1 MTDPAPPIPSPPP
14 PRLKVAIPRET
25 VFGERRVAA
34 TPQTCTRIAKLGYE
48 VLVESNAGE
57 AASFVD
63 AAYIEAGAKIV
74 DAATVWRDADI
85 VLKVR
90 APDLDEVARMRDGT
104 TLISFIWPAQNR
116 ELLEKLQAKKATV
129 LAMDA
134 VPRTT
139 RAQRMDALSATAN
152 LAGYRA
158 VIEAAAHFGRP
169 LGAQTTAA
177 GRIKPA
183 RVLVLGAGVAGLAA
197 IAAARALGAVVTGF
211 DTRPAVRE
219 QVQSLGATFL
229 PFEWKNETGEGEGG
243 YARQVSD
250 AYLEAEQSFIAQH
263 AKQSDIIVTT
273 ALVPGI
279 PAPKLIT
286 SGAIVSM
293 PHGSVIVDLAAEQG
307 GNSALTEPGR
317 AVEKFGVNILGF
329 TDLPSRMAPQ
339 ASELY
344 AQTVSSLLELVT
356 KDGRVHLDYD
366 DEVQR
371 GPLVVHEGK
380 ITWPPPKLAIRA
392 GAPAAGVPTGT
403 HKTLEAPPPAS
414 PWPIRIGLSLALPL
428 LIVLGLFGS
437 PSLLEHMTVFL
448 LACIVGWHVVWN
460 VTPALHTPLMSVTNA
475 VSGIILIGGLLLGRG
490 RDLSVTT
497 WLGAV
502 AVLVAAINV
511 AGGFR
516 VTARMLKM
524 FRR

>member
-1 MTDPAPPIPSPPP
+1 MTDAAPP
-14 PRLKVAIPRET
+14 PRVKVVVPKET
-25 VFGERRVAA
+25 FPDERRVAA
-34 TPQTCTRIAKLGYE
+34 TPQTCARIAKLGFD
-48 VLVESNAGE
+48 VLVEAGAGE
-57 AASFVD
+57 AATFVD
-63 AAYIEAGAKIV
+63 SAYAEAGAKVV
-74 DAATVWRDADI
+74 DAATLWREGDI
-85 VLKVR
+85 FLKVR
-90 APDLDEVARMRDGT
+90 APDFDEIARMKDGA
-104 TLISFIWPAQNR
+104 TLISFVWPAHNR
-116 ELLEKLQAKKATV
+116 ELLEKLQAKKLTV

-158 VIEAAAHFGRP
+158 IIEAAHAFGRP

-183 RVLVLGAGVAGLAA
+183 RVLIVGAGVAGLAA
-197 IAAARALGAVVTGF
+197 VAAARALGAIVSAF

-229 PFEWKNETGEGEGG
+229 PFEWKGETGEGEGV
-243 YARQVSD
+243 YARQMSD
-250 AYLEAEQSFIAQH
+250 AYLESEQAFIAQH

-279 PAPKLIT
+279 GAPKLIT

-307 GNSALTEPGR
+307 GNTALTEPGR

-344 AQTVSSLLELVT
+344 AQTVFALLELVT
-356 KDGRVHLDYD
+356 KDGHIKLDYD

-371 GPLVVHEGK
+371 GPLVVHDGK
-380 ITWPPPKLAIRA
+380 ITWPPPKLSVRA
-392 GAPAAGVPTGT
+392 GAPTAGVPTGT
-403 HKTLEAPPPAS
+403 HKTGPKPPPHS
-414 PWPIRIGLSLALPL
+414 PWPIRIALGLALPL

-497 WLGAV
+497 ILGAV
-502 AVLVAAINV
+502 AVLLASVNV

>member
-1 MTDPAPPIPSPPP
+1 MTDEAPPP
-14 PRLKVAIPRET
+14 PRLKVGIPKET

-34 TPQTCTRIAKLGYE
+34 TPQTCSRIAKLGYD
-48 VLVESNAGE
+48 VLVQAGAGE
-57 AASFVD
+57 AASHLDSAYAEAGVKVVAD
-63 AAYIEAGAKIV
+63 AAAL
-74 DAATVWRDADI
+74 WRDADVI
-85 VLKVR
+85 LKVR
-90 APDLDEVARMRDGT
+90 APDFDELMLMKDGA
-104 TLISFIWPAQNR
+104 TLIAFIWPAQNR
-116 ELLEKLQAKKATV
+116 ELLEKLQAKRATV

-183 RVLVLGAGVAGLAA
+183 RVLVIGAGVAGLAA
-197 IAAARALGAVVTGF
+197 VAAARALGAVVSAF

-229 PFEWKNETGEGEGG
+229 PFEWKGETGEGEGG
-243 YARQVSD
+243 YARQMSD
-250 AYLEAEQSFIAQH
+250 AYLEAEQTFIAQH
-263 AKQSDIIVTT
+263 TKQSDIIITT

-279 PAPKLIT
+279 AAPKLIT

-293 PHGSVIVDLAAEQG
+293 ANGSVIVDLAAEQG
-307 GNSALTEPGR
+307 GNSALTDPGR
-317 AVEKFGVNILGF
+317 AVEKFGVTILGF
-329 TDLPSRMAPQ
+329 TDLPSRMASQ
-339 ASELY
+339 ASDLY
-344 AQTVSSLLELVT
+344 AQTVVALFELVN
-356 KDGRVHLDYD
+356 KDGKLTPDYD

-380 ITWPPPKLAIRA
+380 ITWPPPKVAIRA
-392 GAPAAGVPTGT
+392 GAPAPGVPTGT
-403 HKTLEAPPPAS
+403 HKTLAEPPPPS
-414 PWPIRIGLSLALPL
+414 PWPARIGVALALPL
-428 LIVLGLFGS
+428 LCILALFGS

-448 LACIVGWHVVWN
+448 LACIVGWHVIWN

-490 RDLSVTT
+490 RELSVTT
-497 WLGAV
+497 ILGAV
-502 AVLVAAINV
+502 AVLVAAVNV

>member
-1 MTDPAPPIPSPPP
+1 
-14 PRLKVAIPRET
+14 
-25 VFGERRVAA
+25 
-34 TPQTCTRIAKLGYE
+34 
-48 VLVESNAGE
+48 VLV
-57 AASFVD
+57 V
-63 AAYIEAGAKIV
+63 
-74 DAATVWRDADI
+74 
-85 VLKVR
+85 
-90 APDLDEVARMRDGT
+90 
-104 TLISFIWPAQNR
+104 
-116 ELLEKLQAKKATV
+116 
-129 LAMDA
+129 
-134 VPRTT
+134 
-139 RAQRMDALSATAN
+139 
-152 LAGYRA
+152 
-158 VIEAAAHFGRP
+158 
-169 LGAQTTAA
+169 
-177 GRIKPA
+177 
-183 RVLVLGAGVAGLAA
+183 GAGVAGLAA
-197 IAAARALGAVVTGF
+197 VAAARALGAIVSAF
-211 DTRPAVRE
+211 DTRPTVRE

-243 YARQVSD
+243 YARQMSD
-250 AYLEAEQSFIAQH
+250 AYLEAEQTFIAQH

-279 PAPKLIT
+279 AAPKLIT

-293 PHGSVIVDLAAEQG
+293 ANGSVIVDLAAEQG
-307 GNSALTEPGR
+307 GNTALTEPGR
-317 AVEKFGVNILGF
+317 AVEKFGVNILGY

-344 AQTVSSLLELVT
+344 AQT
-356 KDGRVHLDYD
+356 LDYD

-392 GAPAAGVPTGT
+392 GAPAPGGPTGT
-403 HKTLEAPPPAS
+403 HKTEKAPPPAS
-414 PWPIRIGLSLALPL
+414 PWPLRIAVGLALPL
-428 LIVLGLFGS
+428 LIVIGLFGS

-448 LACIVGWHVVWN
+448 LACIVGWHVIWN

-497 WLGAV
+497 ILGAV
-502 AVLVAAINV
+502 AVLLASVNV

>member
-1 MTDPAPPIPSPPP
+1 MTDPAPPQPSPPPP

-63 AAYIEAGAKIV
+63 AAYIEAGARIV

-90 APDLDEVARMRDGT
+90 APDFDEIARMREGT

-134 VPRTT
+134 VPRIT
-139 RAQRMDALSATAN
+139 RAQRMDALSAMAN
-152 LAGYRA
+152 IAGYRA

-183 RVLVLGAGVAGLAA
+183 QVLVARRGRRRPGRDRRG
-197 IAAARALGAVVTGF
+197 ARARRGRHRRSTRGPRCASRWRASARPF
-211 DTRPAVRE
+211 CRSSARTRPAKARA
-219 QVQSLGATFL
+219 AT
-229 PFEWKNETGEGEGG
+229 P
-243 YARQVSD
+243 RQMSD
-250 AYLEAEQSFIAQH
+250 AYLAAEQALIAQH

-273 ALVPGI
+273 ALVPGM

-286 SGAIVSM
+286 SGAVVSM
-293 PHGSVIVDLAAEQG
+293 THGSVIVDIAAEQG
-307 GNSALTEPGR
+307 GNCALTERGKV
-317 AVEKFGVNILGF
+317 VEKFGVTILGF

-344 AQTVSSLLELVT
+344 AHDGVQPARGRRRPRTVASRSTTRTRCSAVRSSCRRASSS
-356 KDGRVHLDYD
+356 GRRRSWRS
-366 DEVQR
+366 R
-371 GPLVVHEGK
+371 G
-380 ITWPPPKLAIRA
+380 RA
-392 GAPAAGVPTGT
+392 GRGRADGDAQDRQRAAAGV
-403 HKTLEAPPPAS
+403 
-414 PWPIRIGLSLALPL
+414 
-428 LIVLGLFGS
+428 
-437 PSLLEHMTVFL
+437 
-448 LACIVGWHVVWN
+448 
-460 VTPALHTPLMSVTNA
+460 
-475 VSGIILIGGLLLGRG
+475 
-490 RDLSVTT
+490 
-497 WLGAV
+497 AV
-502 AVLVAAINV
+502 ADAH
-511 AGGFR
+511 R
-516 VTARMLKM
+516 PDARRCR
-524 FRR
+524 F

>member
-1 MTDPAPPIPSPPP
+1 MTDPAPPPPSPPP

-48 VLVESNAGE
+48 LLVESNAGE

-63 AAYIEAGAKIV
+63 AAYIEAGARIV

-90 APDLDEVARMRDGT
+90 APDFDEVARMREGT

-344 AQTVSSLLELVT
+344 AQTVSALLELVT

-414 PWPIRIGLSLALPL
+414 PWPIRIGLALALPL

>member
-1 MTDPAPPIPSPPP
+1 M
-14 PRLKVAIPRET
+14 
-25 VFGERRVAA
+25 AA
-34 TPQTCTRIAKLGYE
+34 TPATAARMKKLGLE
-48 VLVESNAGE
+48 VLIESSAGE
-57 AASFVD
+57 AASFLDQAYAEAGARVVD
-63 AAYIEAGAKIV
+63 AAKLYAEADV
-74 DAATVWRDADI
+74 

-90 APDLDEVARMRDGT
+90 APMALADGHEVDRIKEGA
-104 TLISFIWPAQNR
+104 LVVSFIWPAQHR
-116 ELLEKLQAKKATV
+116 ELLEKLQTRKLTV

-158 VIEAAAHFGRP
+158 VVEAAHAFGRP

-183 RVLVLGAGVAGLAA
+183 RVLVIGAGVAGLAA
-197 IAAARALGAVVTGF
+197 VAAARALGAVVSAF

-229 PFEWKNETGEGEGG
+229 PFEWKGESGEGEGG

-250 AYLEAEQSFIAQH
+250 AYLEAEQAFIAQH
-263 AKQSDIIVTT
+263 AKQSDIIITT

-279 PAPKLIT
+279 PAPKLVT
-286 SGAIVSM
+286 SGAVVSM
-293 PHGSVIVDLAAEQG
+293 ARGSVIVDLAAEQG
-307 GNSALTEPGR
+307 GNCALTEPGK
-317 AVEKFGVNILGF
+317 AVEKFGVIIVGY
-329 TDLPSRMAPQ
+329 TDLPSRMAQQ

-344 AQTVSSLLELVT
+344 AQTVYTLLELSIAEG
-356 KDGRVHLDYD
+356 KIKIDYE

-371 GPLVVHEGK
+371 GALVLHEGK
-380 ITWPPPKLAIRA
+380 ITWPPPRPAIRA
-392 GAPAAGVPTGT
+392 GAPAPAAPPKKPEVE
-403 HKTLEAPPPAS
+403 HAPPPK
-414 PWPIRIGLSLALPL
+414 WPMAVALGVGLPL
-428 LIVLGLFGS
+428 LVLLGLFGS
-437 PSLLEHMTVFL
+437 RDLVEHMTVFL
-448 LACIVGWHVVWN
+448 LACVVGWHVIWN

-490 RDLSVTT
+490 RGELSTTT

-502 AVLVAAINV
+502 AVLVASINV

-516 VTARMLKM
+516 VTARMLRM

>member
-1 MTDPAPPIPSPPP
+1 MTDPAPTPPPPP
-14 PRLKVAIPRET
+14 PRKLGVPKET
-25 VFGERRVAA
+25 LFGERRVAA
-34 TPQTCTRIAKLGYE
+34 TPQTCVRIAKLGYE
-48 VLVESNAGE
+48 VLVEAAAGE
-57 AASFVD
+57 AASYVD
-63 AAYIEAGAKIV
+63 AAYIEAGARIV
-74 DAATVWRDADI
+74 DAATLWREAEVI
-85 VLKVR
+85 LKVR
-90 APDLDEVARMRDGT
+90 APDFDEIARMKEGAA
-104 TLISFIWPAQNR
+104 LISFIWPSQNR

-129 LAMDA
+129 LAMEG

-183 RVLVLGAGVAGLAA
+183 RVLVVGAGVAGLAA
-197 IAAARALGAVVTGF
+197 VAAARALGAIVSAF

-229 PFEWKNETGEGEGG
+229 PFEWKKESGEGEGG
-243 YARQVSD
+243 YARQMSD
-250 AYLEAEQSFIAQH
+250 AYLESEQAFIAQH
-263 AKQSDIIVTT
+263 AKQSDIIITT

-286 SGAIVSM
+286 SGAVVSM

-307 GNSALTEPGR
+307 GNCALTEPGA
-317 AVEKFGVNILGF
+317 AVEKFGVTILGF
-329 TDLPSRMAPQ
+329 TDLASRMAPQ
-339 ASELY
+339 ASDLY
-344 AQTVSSLLELVT
+344 AQTVFALLELVT
-356 KDGRVHLDYD
+356 KEGKVTPDYE

-371 GPLVVHEGK
+371 GPLVVHDGK
-380 ITWPPPKLAIRA
+380 ITWPPPKLAMRA
-392 GAPAAGVPTGT
+392 GAPSKNPTGS
-403 HKTLEAPPPAS
+403 HPIVKGEPAAS
-414 PWPIRIGLSLALPL
+414 PWPARIALSLALPL

-502 AVLVAAINV
+502 AVLVAAVNV

>member
-1 MTDPAPPIPSPPP
+1 MTDAAPAPPK
-14 PRLKVAIPRET
+14 LKVGIPKET

-34 TPQTCTRIAKLGYE
+34 TPQTCTRIAKLGFD
-48 VLVESNAGE
+48 VIVEAGAGE
-57 AASFVD
+57 AANYVD
-63 AAYIEAGAKIV
+63 ATYAETGSKIV
-74 DAATVWRDADI
+74 DTATLWRDADVI
-85 VLKVR
+85 LKVR
-90 APDLDEVARMRDGT
+90 APDLDELARMKDGA

-116 ELLEKLQAKKATV
+116 ELLEKLQAKKITC
-129 LAMDA
+129 LSMDA

-183 RVLVLGAGVAGLAA
+183 RVLVVGAGVAGLAA
-197 IAAARALGAVVTGF
+197 VAAARSLGAVVSAF
-211 DTRPAVRE
+211 DTRPTVRE

-229 PFEWKNETGEGEGG
+229 PFEWKGETGEGEGG
-243 YARQVSD
+243 YARQMSD
-250 AYLEAEQSFIAQH
+250 AYLESEQAFIAQH

-286 SGAIVSM
+286 SGAIVAM
-293 PHGSVIVDLAAEQG
+293 PHGSVVVDLAAEQG
-307 GNSALTEPGR
+307 GNCALTEPGR
-317 AVEKFGVNILGF
+317 AVEKFGVTILGF

-339 ASELY
+339 ASELF
-344 AQTVSSLLELVT
+344 AQTVFALLELVT
-356 KDGRVHLDYD
+356 KEGKVTPDYD

-371 GPLVVHEGK
+371 GPLVTHEGK

-392 GAPAAGVPTGT
+392 GAPAPGVPTGT
-403 HKTLEAPPPAS
+403 HKTVKEEPPPS
-414 PWPIRIGLSLALPL
+414 PWPARIAIGVALPIL
-428 LIVLGLFGS
+428 VVLGLFGS
-437 PSLLEHMTVFL
+437 PSLLQHMTVFI

-497 WLGAV
+497 ILGAV
-502 AVLVAAINV
+502 AVFVASINV

>member
-1 MTDPAPPIPSPPP
+1 MTDAAAAPPRFKVGIPKES
-14 PRLKVAIPRET
+14 

-34 TPQTCTRIAKLGYE
+34 TPQTCTRLAKLGYD
-48 VLVESNAGE
+48 VLVEAAAGE

-63 AAYIEAGAKIV
+63 ATYIEAGAKIV
-74 DAATVWRDADI
+74 DAATVWRDADVI
-85 VLKVR
+85 LKVR
-90 APDLDEVARMRDGT
+90 APDFDEIARMKDGA
-104 TLISFIWPAQNR
+104 TLVSFIWPAQNR
-116 ELLEKLQAKKATV
+116 ELLEKLQAKKLTV

-183 RVLVLGAGVAGLAA
+183 RVLVIGAGVAGLAA
-197 IAAARALGAVVTGF
+197 VAAARALGAIVSAF
-211 DTRPAVRE
+211 DTRPTVRE

-243 YARQVSD
+243 YARQMSD
-250 AYLEAEQSFIAQH
+250 AYLEAEQAFIAQH
-263 AKQSDIIVTT
+263 AKQSDIIVST

-279 PAPKLIT
+279 TAPKLIT

-293 PHGSVIVDLAAEQG
+293 PHGSVIVDLASEQG

-317 AVEKFGVNILGF
+317 AVEKFGVTILGF

-344 AQTVSSLLELVT
+344 AQTVFALVELVT
-356 KDGRVHLDYD
+356 KDGKIAIDYD

-371 GPLVVHEGK
+371 GPLVEHEGK
-380 ITWPPPKLAIRA
+380 ITWPPPKVSVRA
-392 GAPAAGVPTGT
+392 GAPAPGVPTGT
-403 HKTLEAPPPAS
+403 HKTVKDEPPPS
-414 PWPIRIGLSLALPL
+414 PWPMRIAGLIALPL
-428 LIVLGLFGS
+428 LIVLGLWGS

-448 LACIVGWHVVWN
+448 LACIVGWHVIWN

-502 AVLVAAINV
+502 AVLVAAVNV

>member
-1 MTDPAPPIPSPPP
+1 MTDAAAAP
-14 PRLKVAIPRET
+14 PRLKLGIPKES

-34 TPQTCTRIAKLGYE
+34 TPQTCTRLAKLGYD
-48 VLVESNAGE
+48 VLVEAGAGE

-63 AAYIEAGAKIV
+63 ATYIEAGARVV
-74 DAATVWRDADI
+74 DAATVWRDADVI
-85 VLKVR
+85 LKVR
-90 APDLDEVARMRDGT
+90 APDFDEIARMKDGV
-104 TLISFIWPAQNR
+104 TLVSFVWPAQNR

-169 LGAQTTAA
+169 LGGQTMAA

-183 RVLVLGAGVAGLAA
+183 RVLVIGAGVAGLAA
-197 IAAARALGAVVTGF
+197 VAAARALGAVVSAF
-211 DTRPAVRE
+211 DTRPTVRE

-243 YARQVSD
+243 YARQMSD
-250 AYLEAEQSFIAQH
+250 AYLEAEQAFIAQH
-263 AKQSDIIVTT
+263 DKQSDIIVST

-317 AVEKFGVNILGF
+317 AVEKFGVTILGF

-344 AQTVSSLLELVT
+344 AQTVYALVELVT
-356 KDGRVHLDYD
+356 KEGKVAIDYD

-392 GAPAAGVPTGT
+392 GAPAPGVPTGT
-403 HKTLEAPPPAS
+403 HKTVKEEPPPS
-414 PWPIRIGLSLALPL
+414 PWPMRIAGLLALPL
-428 LIVLGLFGS
+428 LIVLGLWGS
-437 PSLLEHMTVFL
+437 PSLLEHMTVFV
-448 LACIVGWHVVWN
+448 LACIVGWHIIWN

-502 AVLVAAINV
+502 AVLVAAVNV